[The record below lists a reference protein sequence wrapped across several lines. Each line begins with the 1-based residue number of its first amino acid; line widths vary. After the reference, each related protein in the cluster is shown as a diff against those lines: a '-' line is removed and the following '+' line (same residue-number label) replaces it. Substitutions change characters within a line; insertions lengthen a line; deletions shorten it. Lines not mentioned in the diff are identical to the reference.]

1 MKSVTA
7 VGWLV
12 LTLASAGT
20 AWGQPT
26 AERPEPLSAEVR
38 AAWER
43 AGAVVG
49 WMGREEA
56 GLNFRA
62 GAGEGKV
69 GELPAFSFEWGHWHA
84 GVIPRLP
91 APRQRFGLDLG
102 GARVTDAGLK
112 ELAAL
117 EQLRLLDLR
126 GGRMTDAGLKDLSAC
141 QRLQALDLT
150 GTQVTDEGLKEIA
163 RLPRLQA
170 LYLNFCGR
178 GDVTDAGLKQ
188 IEQLKELETLYLR
201 NTDVTDAGLKQL
213 AGLPQLQRLNV
224 AGTRV
229 TSEGARDLRSAVP
242 GLRIER

>member
-1 MKSVTA
+1 MKTVTG
-7 VGWLV
+7 VGWIV

-20 AWGQPT
+20 ASGQPT
-26 AERPEPLSAEVR
+26 AERSGPLPAAVR

-49 WMGREEA
+49 WMDREET
-56 GLNFRA
+56 GLNFR
-62 GAGEGKV
+62 AGEGKV
-69 GELPAFSFEWGHWHA
+69 GELPAFSFEWGQWQA
-84 GVIPRLP
+84 GVIARLP
-91 APRQRFGLDLG
+91 APRQGFGLDLG

-126 GGRMTDAGLKDLSAC
+126 GGRMTDAGLKELSGF

-150 GTQVTDEGLKEIA
+150 GTRVTDEGLEEIA

-178 GDVTDAGLKQ
+178 GEVTDAGLKQ
-188 IEQLKELETLYLR
+188 IAKLKELETLYLR
-201 NTDVTDAGLKQL
+201 NTDVTDEGLKEL
-213 AGLPQLQRLNV
+213 AGLQQLQRLNV